1 MAPSNLQELISF
13 NTSVYANRSSLDKM
27 ICVIAMFVCIVNCKV
42 GRYINAYCIVLYC
55 YSPLYSP
62 IWKSNYVDCI
72 EMNQTVKMAF

>member
-55 YSPLYSP
+55 IKEFIKQIYTAKFIYTCGYL
-62 IWKSNYVDCI
+62 
-72 EMNQTVKMAF
+72 NQIYN